1 MSAAAPPADRIFT
14 RPPHFSVHL
23 RAGRRLRWSGAAG
36 SGYAALLLL
45 RGSMRWRASPSEAD
59 AAGAGE
65 GVGRLTAAAK
75 LTAGSRREAA
85 GGSRGKAAGG
95 PRGKAA
101 GDSPGKAAGDS
112 GGKAAGDSGDAG
124 AEAESGEVAA
134 AAALLSAPGDSLAAA
149 SAGAAEYVLV
159 QLSPVFVAD
168 CAARAG
174 LARTDLVVT
183 FRARAVAGDERLAR
197 LARDLAEELR
207 EEAAGQG
214 LVVGALVEQ
223 ALVHL
228 LRRYANLRRSAHLE
242 LSRAG
247 LVDRRLRLAVELMH
261 ARLDRD
267 LSLEEI
273 AAAAHLSPFHF
284 ARLFK
289 KLTGATP
296 HAYLASLR
304 AARAQQLLAETDL
317 PVTEVGARVGY
328 MSSSHFARAF
338 RQATGLSPSAYR
350 KALVRG

>member
-1 MSAAAPPADRIFT
+1 MSPAEQSQDRIFT
-14 RPPHFSVHL
+14 RPPHFSVHH
-23 RAGRRLRWSGAAG
+23 RAGRRLRWSGG
-36 SGYAALLLL
+36 VRSDYAALLLL
-45 RGSMRWRASPSEAD
+45 EGEMRWRA
-59 AAGAGE
+59 AASN
-65 GVGRLTAAAK
+65 L
-75 LTAGSRREAA
+75 EAA
-85 GGSRGKAAGG
+85 DEALT
-95 PRGKAA
+95 PE
-101 GDSPGKAAGDS
+101 GDF
-112 GGKAAGDSGDAG
+112 
-124 AEAESGEVAA
+124 ESGELDESG
-134 AAALLSAPGDSLAAA
+134 ALLAAPGDDVSAAF
-149 SAGAAEYVLV
+149 AGAAEYVLV
-159 QLSPVFVAD
+159 QLSPVFVTD

-174 LARTDLVVT
+174 LARADMVVT
-183 FRARAVAGDERLAR
+183 FRERAVRNDARLGR

-207 EEAAGQG
+207 EEAAGQE

-223 ALVHL
+223 ALVQL

-247 LVDRRLRLAVELMH
+247 LVDRRIRLAVELMQAH
-261 ARLDRD
+261 LHRD
-267 LSLEEI
+267 LALEEI
-273 AAAAHLSPFHF
+273 ASAAHLSPFHF

-338 RQATGLSPSAYR
+338 RQATGLSPRAYR